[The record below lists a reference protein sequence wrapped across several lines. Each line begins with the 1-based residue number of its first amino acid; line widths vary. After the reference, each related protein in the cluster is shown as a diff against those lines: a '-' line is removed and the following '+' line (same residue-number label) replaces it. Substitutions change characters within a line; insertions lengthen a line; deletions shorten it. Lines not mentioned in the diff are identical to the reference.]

1 VKQYLLGIP
10 GGYGGIPERVVGAI
24 VIAVI
29 TLIIIIA
36 IIVFLVQAIA
46 PIFIGV
52 FIIALIIGTGI
63 LIYGKLKIKE
73 KQT

>member
-1 VKQYLLGIP
+1 LGIP
-10 GGYGGIPERVVGAI
+10 GGFGGITERVVGAL
-24 VIAVI
+24 VIAVT

-52 FIIALIIGTGI
+52 FIIALIIGAGI
-63 LIYGKLKIKE
+63 LIYRKIKD
-73 KQT
+73 

>member
-1 VKQYLLGIP
+1 LGTP
-10 GGYGGIPERVVGAI
+10 EGSGGVTERVVGAL
-24 VIAVI
+24 VIAVV

-52 FIIALIIGTGI
+52 FIIALIIGAGI
-63 LIYGKLKIKE
+63 LIYGKLKVKE
-73 KQT
+73 KET